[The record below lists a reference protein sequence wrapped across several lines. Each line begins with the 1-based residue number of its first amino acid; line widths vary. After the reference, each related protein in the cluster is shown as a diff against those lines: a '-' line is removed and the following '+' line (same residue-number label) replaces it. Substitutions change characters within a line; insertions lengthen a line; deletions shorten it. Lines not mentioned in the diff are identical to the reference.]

1 MFVIKF
7 IRSVLVLSVVSALSA
22 RAQIIGAPVPENSG
36 NQFPFGSP
44 VGGNPGTRY
53 QQVYD
58 RNAVTAGPIT
68 GVRFFRTSATN
79 GTGDLADA
87 RFLFS
92 LSSTTR
98 AVNNLNTRNFD
109 RNLGAD
115 NTLVLD
121 LTTKG
126 INVAFGSAMTFNFTQ
141 AFDYNP
147 ADGNLLLDIQLS
159 NIAKRGDVFFDG
171 RFDDF
176 GTTSSR
182 AHNFGAGFESI
193 GLVTEFLHETS
204 TTVPEPSTYALM
216 ATGLAA
222 IAFVRRRVSVR

>member
-1 MFVIKF
+1 MFATRIAGAALALGMLAAT
-7 IRSVLVLSVVSALSA
+7 SLS
-22 RAQIIGAPVPENSG
+22 AQIIGAPVLPNSG

-44 VGGNPGTRY
+44 VGGNAGTRY

-58 RNAVTAGPIT
+58 KNVVTAGPIT
-68 GVRFFRTSATN
+68 GVRFFRTSANN
-79 GTGDLADA
+79 GTGFLSDA
-87 RFLFS
+87 RFQFS

-98 AVNNLNTRNFD
+98 AVNGLSTRNFD

-121 LTTKG
+121 LQANG
-126 INVAFGSAMTFNFTQ
+126 INVAFGSAITFNFTQ

-147 ADGNLLLDIQLS
+147 ADGNLLLDIKLS
-159 NIAKRGDVFFDG
+159 NITKRGDVFFDS

-176 GTTSSR
+176 GSTSSR
-182 AHNFGAGFESI
+182 AHDFGAGFAST
-193 GLVTEFLHETS
+193 GLVTEFLHDTS

-216 ATGLAA
+216 AAGLAA
-222 IAFVRRRVSVR
+222 VALVRRRRVV